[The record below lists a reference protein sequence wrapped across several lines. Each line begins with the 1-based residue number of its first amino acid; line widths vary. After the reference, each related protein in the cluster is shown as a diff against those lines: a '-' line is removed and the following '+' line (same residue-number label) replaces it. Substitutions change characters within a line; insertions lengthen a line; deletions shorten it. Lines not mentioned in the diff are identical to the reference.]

1 MGLPKEFHEQCE
13 CSLELHFLK
22 VVDLLSKTY
31 RSFGRHSYMK
41 IVQPCQSLEPCVLLS
56 FWHATIAFCKDF
68 YCWAQSAVFNTA
80 DKILNSNVTIPEERA
95 CSAAL
100 RLMFQILSWNF
111 KHVVEHESSD
121 AKINSGL
128 RIDTINLKKFERSLV
143 KVYPKSYFHVC
154 SVSAY
159 KCLYFLL

>member
-22 VVDLLSKTY
+22 VVPKYIEVSAGILTWWY
-31 RSFGRHSYMK
+31 YSYANH
-41 IVQPCQSLEPCVLLS
+41 LNL
-56 FWHATIAFCKDF
+56 FYWHLTCYYCFSKDF

-80 DKILNSNVTIPEERA
+80 DKILNSNGTIPEERA

-111 KHVVEHESSD
+111 KHTVEHESSD

-143 KVYPKSYFHVC
+143 KVYPKRNFHVYP
-154 SVSAY
+154 VSAY
-159 KCLYFLL
+159 KWLHFLL

>member
-1 MGLPKEFHEQCE
+1 MWTFTWTALFEG
-13 CSLELHFLK
+13 CSQI
-22 VVDLLSKTY
+22 Y
-31 RSFGRHSYMK
+31 RIFGRHSYM
-41 IVQPCQSLEPCVLLS
+41 IIQQLCQSLKPCIY
-56 FWHATIAFCKDF
+56 WHLTCYYCFSKDF

-80 DKILNSNVTIPEERA
+80 DKILNSNGTIPEERA

-111 KHVVEHESSD
+111 KHTVEHESSD

-143 KVYPKSYFHVC
+143 KVYPKRNFHVYP
-154 SVSAY
+154 VSAY
-159 KCLYFLL
+159 KWLHFLL